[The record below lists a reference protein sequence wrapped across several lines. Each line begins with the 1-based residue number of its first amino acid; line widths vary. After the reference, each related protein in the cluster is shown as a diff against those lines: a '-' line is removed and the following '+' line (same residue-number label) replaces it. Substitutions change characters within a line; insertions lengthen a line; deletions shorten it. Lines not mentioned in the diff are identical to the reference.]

1 MRNVE
6 ATSTVSNIDLKS
18 TIKGFQNEVAV
29 RKVQIE
35 SDVQ

>member
-18 TIKGFQNEVAV
+18 TIKGFQNKIAV
-29 RKVQIE
+29 GKVQIE